1 MREMDRSPMRAGT
14 PGRRSL
20 LQDLSGSL
28 LGTSLD
34 EEDEERLGFEIEL
47 HGDNDN
53 DADLGSGV
61 ATDVV
66 KDYNPSNARKYN
78 NLYYDDSPKRKW
90 SATSSSSGE
99 SVSPILPTRGR
110 HSKSNSDGDIGR
122 VTRTL
127 GPRKSTPVKSQAAQ
141 RNCSDYQL
149 VRSKSDPQYPEA
161 YLASLGDLNDGLD
174 VIETRNGRSHSLIV
188 SGKVSATPKSHSR
201 RGSLI
206 PLNLKQLFGKGH
218 SNDSKHH
225 RRDKGDIPDVPD
237 YAYTLPMT
245 EAESEE
251 DNQGDVEM
259 ILPKTQDEE
268 MEFREFY
275 SVVLQTLLHPLGKV
289 DSMKFNPLE
298 LVGHLQRIFKV
309 PNALHSTLVKEE
321 INRRP
326 ESFVL
331 RVTVVEAKDI
341 KGMDPNGKSDPYC
354 LLTLCNKRVGSPS
367 QGQHHLQVQPQHSRS
382 SSYEPLIKDPA
393 QQLQHANTLPAM
405 TTTGPQGADKGNS
418 NKHLSPQTSLP
429 EASHVHSL
437 QRNITRNRSFNRKD
451 RRRKSLEHLGL
462 GNSKNQVL
470 QQDLHLAVPTDSSLK
485 THKVSDSGFSP
496 SLPHN
501 NALEEGA
508 LYRTS
513 CQKETLHPVW
523 SETFD
528 IELNRLDGEL
538 RITMWDLDEE
548 TTLWDACKSLDSDHK
563 IAGIKNI
570 FRHMRHGISKCTDDF
585 LGQVII
591 PLEKIEAA
599 TITEDWFRL
608 QRGHARV
615 ISSQVTGK
623 LHLKLQFIR
632 KELEAREERHQKA
645 LSFYHQLVAAA
656 QKHEAAKH
664 IRSTVQ
670 SPDHRNFGPLPQP
683 SLTLLALLNI
693 QLLSWP
699 PLSLPQPPH
708 YSERLIILLHR
719 CQLVMIGNLMQGTS
733 DLMHHNIT
741 GKHAPILCTPVAD
754 NAPYCEG
761 RKNFVTH
768 RMNLNGAHMNVR
780 TLCLSY
786 RTTNCRLHLTE
797 DGWVGDVSQDVAAQ
811 QDWSNVSPRLEAVS
825 PSVMHVTPGS
835 NQAEVSSSATTM
847 GFLSLLHVK
856 NPVRDATCR
865 GMGAVM
871 CPRGAK
877 DSGWDGKLSA
887 LTQHVLNQFAVQSG
901 IPRVS
906 QNIIYLSALL
916 DFQIEFDK
924 KNKEAEV
931 TAKNRAKKFEST
943 GGHDEPDS
951 AYSSASSLIRPL
963 PLATGHS
970 SSPSLSS
977 SPTEKKDRQKGEGT
991 PELVRRAAIRRG
1003 KTPPG
1008 SPSRL
1013 SRGEEFDFGLS
1024 FDQPLT
1030 TSTGKPLVVVNDRM
1044 VREALYKIHAEMMA
1058 ESALTIFGSNPKG
1071 VATLFESKPD
1081 WLRYETAIVENS
1093 ISTYIYEILAL
1104 LPDCAEFY
1112 PPTNVPGLESANVKC
1127 KLQLLQSLLS
1137 MRIWRDHNTPVHR
1150 LVSNLMESVVRND
1163 TRRAISNDLDSIPI
1177 QDTSLKPVELV
1188 DLLDRTTAVI
1198 NRLTADCKPHK
1209 DYKNFFSRFQV
1220 DYFATV
1226 SLEMDRQVSKFL
1238 LNEVLKRLN
1247 QYQARYRRFPQN
1259 IAESSKASLLLYMA
1273 VKQLV
1278 AVLKKNLNGHDDLTL
1293 WNHNLWFQD
1302 PLGYWLMTF
1311 QHETFDRVHKALEMD
1326 KEVKLVHE
1334 VVKYSN
1340 SAVDVQACFAKV
1352 IQEWQSIGYNCPN
1365 SRCMAITKL
1374 TDMICEGAKLYACKI
1389 HWILEANGF
1398 YKTNKAQ
1405 QFDIKDKLCITLNNI
1420 EHVRVYLDNLPALL
1434 EWKANCTGLA
1444 LYHDNKGAG
1453 ELTLKTLY
1461 RLTAA
1466 ASQDIRVMS
1475 AHLER
1480 RIAFKMSQE
1489 VHRLMDK
1496 VVNPDKK
1503 VLCEECMEDLLDYI
1517 DDNLG
1522 TLYKQLMPQI
1532 FPQLVQE
1539 LWQALLQSIKS
1550 RVQEGRPPG
1559 YYKRLQHSLDSLE
1572 AYFQRP
1578 GIELTTAQTQTET
1591 YHAIMAG
1598 LAPNMRSTHDLMA
1611 DYYRRLATDM
1621 ATPVAYLGHVSIK
1634 IAYHEVAEGLRS
1646 LSIKVCNAVDLPGM
1660 DRNGLSDP
1668 QVTVEICPE
1677 TSFNKVL
1684 SFKTKIVLRELNP
1697 VFNEVFQFGALPAE
1711 AFASDSVIIAVTVID
1726 HNKLLPNS
1734 FIGEAFIPLR
1744 QARPITERQ
1753 TVDHCPAIMLAL
1765 KRPRRLRG
1773 YCQILQNRSRWDK
1786 NARQFIAKRTWAIQQ
1801 QRQRT
1806 DKRIESRFS
1815 HNAFFPE

>member
-1 MREMDRSPMRAGT
+1 
-14 PGRRSL
+14 
-20 LQDLSGSL
+20 
-28 LGTSLD
+28 
-34 EEDEERLGFEIEL
+34 
-47 HGDNDN
+47 
-53 DADLGSGV
+53 
-61 ATDVV
+61 
-66 KDYNPSNARKYN
+66 
-78 NLYYDDSPKRKW
+78 
-90 SATSSSSGE
+90 
-99 SVSPILPTRGR
+99 
-110 HSKSNSDGDIGR
+110 
-122 VTRTL
+122 
-127 GPRKSTPVKSQAAQ
+127 
-141 RNCSDYQL
+141 
-149 VRSKSDPQYPEA
+149 
-161 YLASLGDLNDGLD
+161 
-174 VIETRNGRSHSLIV
+174 
-188 SGKVSATPKSHSR
+188 
-201 RGSLI
+201 
-206 PLNLKQLFGKGH
+206 
-218 SNDSKHH
+218 
-225 RRDKGDIPDVPD
+225 
-237 YAYTLPMT
+237 
-245 EAESEE
+245 
-251 DNQGDVEM
+251 
-259 ILPKTQDEE
+259 

-382 SSYEPLIKDPA
+382 SSYEPLIRDPA
-393 QQLQHANTLPAM
+393 QPLQHANTLPAM
-405 TTTGPQGADKGNS
+405 TTTSPQGADKGNN

-462 GNSKNQVL
+462 GYKNQVL

-485 THKVSDSGFSP
+485 TRKVSESGFSP

-664 IRSTVQ
+664 IR
-670 SPDHRNFGPLPQP
+670 
-683 SLTLLALLNI
+683 
-693 QLLSWP
+693 
-699 PLSLPQPPH
+699 
-708 YSERLIILLHR
+708 
-719 CQLVMIGNLMQGTS
+719 
-733 DLMHHNIT
+733 
-741 GKHAPILCTPVAD
+741 
-754 NAPYCEG
+754 
-761 RKNFVTH
+761 
-768 RMNLNGAHMNVR
+768 
-780 TLCLSY
+780 
-786 RTTNCRLHLTE
+786 
-797 DGWVGDVSQDVAAQ
+797 
-811 QDWSNVSPRLEAVS
+811 
-825 PSVMHVTPGS
+825 
-835 NQAEVSSSATTM
+835 
-847 GFLSLLHVK
+847 
-856 NPVRDATCR
+856 
-865 GMGAVM
+865 
-871 CPRGAK
+871 AK

-931 TAKNRAKKFEST
+931 TAKNRAKK
-943 GGHDEPDS
+943 
-951 AYSSASSLIRPL
+951 PL
-963 PLATGHS
+963 PLSTSHS

-1058 ESALTIFGSNPKG
+1058 ESALTIFGSNPEG

-1326 KEVKLVHE
+1326 KEVRLVHE

-1434 EWKANCTGLA
+1434 EWKANCAGLA

-1684 SFKTKIVLRELNP
+1684 SFKTKIVLRQLNP

-1711 AFASDSVIIAVTVID
+1711 AFASDSVIIAVTVVD

-1734 FIGEAFIPLR
+1734 FIGEAFIPLL